1 MNIIAY
7 LFPASNAP
15 VQQWAIPWTP
25 RQWRRSQVTRMQ
37 DFVFQEQN
45 SFQNIQNFSLKRS
58 LWKIPIKTFKT
69 FHSKEVFERWMIAL
83 YCLRQIS
90 FKTFT
95 LGLSWKLLRNFY
107 SWKMNDCTVLFEA
120 QGWGRARR
128 VWDVPKWTL
137 PWTCWLPQVFYK
149 KTKDFHLNPDI
160 FCTFYSWGLIR
171 ESGPKFD

>member
-1 MNIIAY
+1 MHQYNNGQYPGHRDNGGGLRWQECKI
-7 LFPASNAP
+7 LSSKNR
-15 VQQWAIPWTP
+15 IP
-25 RQWRRSQVTRMQ
+25 
-37 DFVFQEQN
+37 F
-45 SFQNIQNFSLKRS
+45 
-58 LWKIPIKTFKT
+58 KTFKT